1 MLKDNKKMRNVLLF
15 FWEIAKIVVVAV
27 LIVAPIRYFIFQ
39 PFFVQGQSME
49 PNFFQGDYLIIDQIS
64 YRFNDPQ
71 RGEVIVFGYPENPSQ
86 KYIKRIVGLPGET
99 LKIQEG
105 KVYIIDRE
113 GSFHVLEES
122 EYLSESI
129 ITLGDLQRD
138 LGEEQYFVLGD
149 NRSFSA
155 DSRRWGLLKEEYII
169 GRVFL
174 RLWPFTNI
182 SKIDTPQ
189 YSL

>member
-1 MLKDNKKMRNVLLF
+1 MRNTLLF
-15 FWEIAKIVVVAV
+15 FWELVKIGMVAALIVV
-27 LIVAPIRYFIFQ
+27 PIRYFIFQ

-49 PNFFQGDYLIIDQIS
+49 PSFFQGDYLIVDEIS

-71 RGEVIVFGYPENPSQ
+71 RGEVIVFGYPNNPSQ

-99 LKIQEG
+99 VKIKDG
-105 KVYIIDRE
+105 NVYILDRGE
-113 GSFHVLEES
+113 VFYLLDESDYLPEERA
-122 EYLSESI
+122 
-129 ITLGDLQRD
+129 TLGDLQIN
-138 LGEEQYFVLGD
+138 LGDKQYFVLGD

-155 DSRRWGLLKEEYII
+155 DSRRWGSLKEEYIV

-174 RLWPFTNI
+174 RLWPFKAMAKMEI
-182 SKIDTPQ
+182 PE